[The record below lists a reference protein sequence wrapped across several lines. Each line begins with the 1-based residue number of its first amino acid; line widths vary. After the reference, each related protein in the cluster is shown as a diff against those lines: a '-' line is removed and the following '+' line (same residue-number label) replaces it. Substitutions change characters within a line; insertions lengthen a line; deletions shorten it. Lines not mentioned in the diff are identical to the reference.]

1 MNEKNLLHAVLDIL
15 QDGICLLDEE
25 RRVKSV
31 NAAALNIL
39 GYREKELLEHSVADA
54 FAADSLNASLERAFV
69 SGQNC
74 RDERGMFKRKNGVA
88 ISVTYSLDPLRV
100 KGKVSGAAL
109 RFREMTSPQVYDV
122 ALRDSETKLD
132 AILDTIIDGVVI
144 IDESCIIRLFNH
156 AAEILFGYRS
166 EEVLGLNV
174 NLLMPSPDHEA
185 HDGYIANYLRT
196 GVKKIIGIGREVT
209 GKRKDGTL
217 FPLYLSVGEV
227 LLGER
232 RLFVAIIHDL
242 TARKQAEEELLTLSR
257 AVEQSP
263 NAVMIANSDGM
274 IDYVNTSF
282 TRLTG
287 YTSEDILGKSP
298 SLLRSPHT
306 SPEQYRRLKETL
318 LEGGEW
324 REEIQDRKKSG
335 ELYWALETISP
346 VRNAAGSIT
355 HFLAIQQDITEQKR
369 DKEALLASEERFRQ
383 VAEMS
388 GEWLWEQDLE
398 GVYTYSS
405 GAVRQILGY
414 EPEEILGKSYLN
426 LLTDEDKEHWTSELS
441 SAPKVQ
447 KPFYHLVNRYRH
459 MDGRD
464 IFTESTGKPIFAED
478 GRLIKWL
485 GVDHDITA
493 RKHYEDALQ
502 LRDRAIEA
510 ASVGINITNAR
521 EKHNPNIYVNPALS
535 RITGYTREELLGQSM
550 RILQGPETDKTAIEE
565 ISRALR
571 EGRSCEVVL
580 KNYRKGGTPYWNELL
595 ISPVW
600 DSAAKLT
607 HFIGVHTDVTERR
620 RAEEERHELEIAKQI
635 QLSLLPKEPLKLEGI
650 EVAGICLPATHVG
663 GDYYDYFYSRG
674 TLHIVIADV
683 SGHSMGAALIMAGVR
698 STLKAE
704 TSKTDTLQPHYGTAA
719 TLLAMNELLHD
730 DLNGADLFIT
740 MFYMRFNSNLRQLCY
755 ANAGH
760 NCPLLLSENEANCQ
774 ELDAEGMIIGIKKDV
789 VFEEKCVQLKKG
801 DKVLLYT
808 DGVTEAQNTDGEFF
822 GVARLCELFS
832 SQRMASPEA
841 TIDNILE
848 ALGRFC
854 DGHLLDDDVTM
865 VVLKVE

>member
-1 MNEKNLLHAVLDIL
+1 MNEKNLLQAVLDTL
-15 QDGICLLDEE
+15 NDGICLLDEE
-25 RRVKSV
+25 GRVQAV

-39 GYREKELLEHSVADA
+39 SYRENELVEYSVVDA
-54 FAADSLNASLERAFV
+54 FAADSLNASLERVFV
-69 SGQNC
+69 SGQHC
-74 RDERGMFKRKNGVA
+74 RDEKGIFKRKNGIA
-88 ISVTYSLDPLRV
+88 ISVSYSLDPVRV
-100 KGKVSGAAL
+100 GGNVGGAVL
-109 RFREMTSPQVYDV
+109 QFREMTSLPVCDV
-122 ALRDSETKLD
+122 ALRDSESKFG
-132 AILDTIIDGVVI
+132 AILDTIIDGVI
-144 IDESCIIRLFNH
+144 AIDESCIIQLFNP
-156 AAEILFGYRS
+156 AAEILFGYRR
-166 EEVLGLNV
+166 EEVLGFNV
-174 NLLMPSPDHEA
+174 NLLMPSPDHDA

-196 GVKKIIGIGREVT
+196 DVKKIIGIGREVT

-217 FPLYLSVGEV
+217 FPLHLSIGEAV
-227 LLGER
+227 LGDR
-232 RLFVAIIHDL
+232 RLFVGIIHDL
-242 TARKQAEEELLTLSR
+242 TSRKRAEEKLITLSR

-263 NAVMIANSDGM
+263 SAVMIANSDGM
-274 IDYVNTSF
+274 IEYVNTSF
-282 TRLTG
+282 TILTG
-287 YTSEDILGKSP
+287 YTCEDILGKSP

-346 VRNAAGSIT
+346 VRNGAGIIT
-355 HFLAIQQDITEQKR
+355 HFLAIQQDITEQKQN
-369 DKEALLASEERFRQ
+369 KEALLASEERFRK

-398 GVYTYSS
+398 GFYTYSS
-405 GAVRQILGY
+405 SAVRQILGY
-414 EPEEILGKSYLN
+414 EPEEILGKSYLK
-426 LLTDEDKEHWTSELS
+426 LLTDEDKEYWTTELPSE
-441 SAPKVQ
+441 PKVQ

-459 MDGRD
+459 KDGRE
-464 IFTESTGKPIFAED
+464 IFTESTGKPLFGED

-493 RKHYEDALQ
+493 RKLYEDALQ

-510 ASVGINITNAR
+510 ASVGINIANAR

-550 RILQGPETDKTAIEE
+550 RILQGPDTDKTAIEE
-565 ISRALR
+565 ISCALR

-580 KNYRKGGTPYWNELL
+580 KNYRKEGTPYWNELL

-600 DSAAKLT
+600 DSADKLT
-607 HFIGVHTDVTERR
+607 HFIGVHSDVTERR

-635 QLSLLPKEPLKLEGI
+635 QLSLLPKAPLILEGI
-650 EVAGICLPATHVG
+650 QVAGICLPATHVG
-663 GDYYDYFYSRG
+663 GDYYDYFYSSD

-683 SGHSMGAALIMAGVR
+683 SGHSMGAALIIAGLR

-704 TSKTDTLQPHYGTAA
+704 TSKTDALLTHDGTAA
-719 TLLAMNELLHD
+719 TLLALNELLYD

-740 MFYMRFNSNLRQLCY
+740 MFYMRYNSNLRQLCY

-760 NCPLLLSENEANCQ
+760 NCPLLLIENESSCQ

-808 DGVTEAQNTDGEFF
+808 DGVTEAQNPEGEFF

-832 SQRMASPEA
+832 SQSQASPEA
-841 TIDNILE
+841 TINTILE
-848 ALGRFC
+848 ALRSFC
-854 DGHLLDDDVTM
+854 CGHSFDDDVTM